1 MAGYNEVYTTTVKL
15 NSEEAKNRLL
25 ELQKVVDT
33 LKQKRNEAFKANDMQ
48 LFASLGKDLSK
59 AEHELKLFKNQT
71 MSVVET
77 LKHIDSSSVEQLEKA
92 VRSLKRQQKKT
103 NDENLYAEI
112 AVQIQ
117 RCKERIDE
125 FKQAERGATEEA
137 KALSAG
143 MLNLRNVM
151 SNIGHASLNKLR
163 EAESYLKQQ
172 VSNQDPS
179 STSYATSVSQLKGV
193 QAQILKIESEQK
205 RVNQLIDQYDDEI
218 KQAHKDMSTV
228 QRETKLVNDTLRTL
242 DHASVDKLQYSIKII
257 NENLRHMDR
266 GTEEFK
272 QMSEQAKRLR
282 TELAKVNFEGR
293 AQQSWINRTADWFN
307 KMQGMAIAAVASLSG
322 VALTVRQCVS
332 EFAKMDEELVNVQKY
347 TGQTKQEVE
356 EMNETFK
363 NMNTRTPRE
372 KLNELAQDAG
382 RLGIH
387 TKQAVEEFVDGADK
401 INVALGDDLG
411 DDAVKNIGKLAQMFG
426 EDKTKGLRGA
436 MLATGSVVNELA
448 QNSSAAGSYLV
459 DFTARL
465 AGVGKQAKL
474 SQQQI
479 MSYASVLDQNM
490 QQDETA
496 ATAMSGLIS
505 KMFQNPAKF
514 AKLAGQNVKEFSKLL
529 KTDANEALMR
539 FFAAMKA
546 KGGFAQLAP
555 MFEKMNLDGSRSV
568 GVLSVM
574 ADKLDDVKKAQAL
587 ANQAYASGTS
597 VLNEFNTQM
606 SSEQAK
612 LDIASKKFKEMR
624 IELGKELMPVA
635 RYAITTGSV
644 LVKVLF
650 TLINFGKEH
659 IKGIIALTTVVAV
672 LTATYK
678 AGTIAVY
685 AWYVKEHALLAL
697 QKVSVIWT
705 KARIA
710 AINTLKIAF
719 FLLTGQISKA
729 KAALEVMRA
738 ASLTNPYTAILTV
751 VIALGYAIYKLVG
764 YFKSQNEQMQK
775 NTAAVK
781 EMLATQK
788 AMNEVTQEANKTT
801 SEEITRMK
809 LLRKTLTDNKEKLK
823 DRKKALEEIQSI
835 VPEYH
840 GALTKEGL
848 LIHSNSKVLDD
859 YCDNL
864 IKAAK
869 AQAAFNKLT
878 EIQAKSLDHEDILNH
893 RKGNQAFIGKK
904 MKQIGLSADYGLR
917 YVDGDKYVME
927 KLDKNGGEVGE
938 LKTISR
944 EQYLQ
949 YVHYQKIHFNNVRR
963 IKEEQ
968 QILDIN
974 KKISDKLSE
983 IAKQTNEEKKTTGG
997 TFDPTGGGE
1006 DEKAKKKRE
1015 AEERRRKAEQKR
1027 AMLAELKAAKA
1038 HTDELQAQNIAAVAA
1053 GLKTDRQFVNDQ
1065 HRIAIA
1071 GIDDQIAIYKKYNE
1085 EYRQLS
1091 DDRMREE
1098 EEMSRA
1104 HNKFLLKDI
1113 VKRNQLEV
1121 AQAHADFLNVNSDIY
1136 MNEEALNERLYE
1148 IDMSAMADRIAAL
1161 REGSEEWLDA
1171 KDEMERAELEHSI
1184 QQQRHFAEL
1193 LSRYREQWGRKD
1205 VKQQQQIE
1213 LMGLQTLYEKKLIKE
1228 KEYQE
1233 MRKLIIAKYEEEAS
1247 EVNLKNSKGK
1257 TQRDYV
1263 DTTYRT
1269 IRNNAEADY
1278 ENQHGEGSSVI
1289 DFMTKDLDIFAT
1301 SWATIKKMEQDGV
1314 ISHQEAMQMMLN
1326 ATGDLAEGMV
1336 HKMQAAMDAIQP
1348 IMNAMSSYWSAQS
1361 DYEQRVTEKKY
1372 DKLIN
1377 AAGKNSAKQKKL
1389 EEKKQKDIAKIK
1401 TKYNKK
1407 QMKMEIAQATA
1418 TMLIGAMSAYTSA
1431 LKGAPYPANQIL
1443 APLAAGIATAAG
1455 LLNIAAIK
1463 KQHAAEEAG
1472 YYEGGFTGGSNYRR
1486 RAGVVHEG
1494 EFVVNHS
1501 GVNNTALGPVLQMID
1516 VAQRNNTIGQLSSAD
1531 VSRQL
1536 GQGGAAVVA
1545 PVVNVAN
1552 DNAELKSTLQEVV
1565 QVVALL
1571 HESVKNGIPAFYT
1584 IDGENGVARGLEKL
1598 KKLKKN
1604 V

>member
-33 LKQKRNEAFKANDMQ
+33 LKQKRNEAFKANDM
-48 LFASLGKDLSK
+48 
-59 AEHELKLFKNQT
+59 KLFKNQT

-163 EAESYLKQQ
+163 EAESYLKKQ

-179 STSYATSVSQLKGV
+179 STSYATSVSQLKEV
-193 QAQILKIESEQK
+193 QAQILKIETEQK
-205 RVNQLIDQYDDEI
+205 RVNQLVDQYDDEI

-266 GTEEFK
+266 GTAEFK

-514 AKLAGQNVKEFSKLL
+514 AKLAGQNVKEFAKLL

-997 TFDPTGGGE
+997 TFDPSGGGE

-1233 MRKLIIAKYEEEAS
+1233 MRKMIIAKYEEEAS
-1247 EVNLKNSKGK
+1247 EVNVKNSKGR

-1263 DTTYRT
+1263 DTKYRT
-1269 IRNNAEADY
+1269 VRNNAEADY

-1289 DFMTKDLDIFAT
+1289 DFMTKDLDIFAS

-1314 ISHQEAMQMMLN
+1314 ISHQEAMQMMLK
-1326 ATGDLAEGMV
+1326 ATSDLGDGIV
-1336 HKMQAAMDAIQP
+1336 QKMQAAMDAIQP
-1348 IMNAMSSYWSAQS
+1348 IMNAMSSYWAAQS

-1389 EEKKQKDIAKIK
+1389 EEKKQKELAKIK

-1431 LKGAPYPANQIL
+1431 LKGAPYPANQVL
-1443 APLAAGIATAAG
+1443 APLAAGIAMAAG

-1516 VAQRNNTIGQLSSAD
+1516 VAQRNNTVGQLSSAD

-1536 GQGGAAVVA
+1536 GQGGTAVVA

-1571 HESVKNGIPAFYT
+1571 HESVKDGIPAFYS

>member
-48 LFASLGKDLSK
+48 LFAALGKDLSK

-151 SNIGHASLNKLR
+151 SNIDHASLNKLR

-179 STSYATSVSQLKGV
+179 STSYATSVSQLKEV

-624 IELGKELMPVA
+624 IELGKKLLPIASHGLKLGSTFIELL
-635 RYAITTGSV
+635 S
-644 LVKVLF
+644 
-650 TLINFGKEH
+650 TLIDFASKY
-659 IKGIIALTTVVAV
+659 AV
-672 LTATYK
+672 TIVTLTATISALIVAENLDILK
-678 AGTIAVY
+678 KKAVAFWNDVLIAGTKKLWTLLINNPYVALAGAV
-685 AWYVKEHALLAL
+685 
-697 QKVSVIWT
+697 
-705 KARIA
+705 
-710 AINTLKIAF
+710 
-719 FLLTGQISKA
+719 
-729 KAALEVMRA
+729 AALV
-738 ASLTNPYTAILTV
+738 AILIDLTRHTD
-751 VIALGYAIYKLVG
+751 K
-764 YFKSQNEQMQK
+764 Q
-775 NTAAVK
+775 TAAQKTLNEIREKAQEDIVEEKQKIEALVAVARDDTNSMNDRIKATK
-781 EMLATQK
+781 ELNRIIPNYNAQLD
-788 AMNEVTQEANKTT
+788 KTT
-801 SEEITRMK
+801 GK
-809 LLRKTLTDNKEKLK
+809 YKEN
-823 DRKKALEEIQSI
+823 KKALDEYLSSLVHKYEI
-835 VPEYH
+835 E
-840 GALTKEGL
+840 GAKSMLADLGKQ
-848 LIHSNSKVLDD
+848 
-859 YCDNL
+859 
-864 IKAAK
+864 AAK
-869 AQAAFNKLT
+869 AKIDVDNAKKAVREAKEMQNSGVGQSYTTSWGSVGNTTVDYMQKVNVDLEKANNKAA
-878 EIQAKSLDHEDILNH
+878 
-893 RKGNQAFIGKK
+893 
-904 MKQIGLSADYGLR
+904 
-917 YVDGDKYVME
+917 
-927 KLDKNGGEVGE
+927 EV
-938 LKTISR
+938 K
-944 EQYLQ
+944 
-949 YVHYQKIHFNNVRR
+949 
-963 IKEEQ
+963 
-968 QILDIN
+968 
-974 KKISDKLSE
+974 
-983 IAKQTNEEKKTTGG
+983 AKQDAIMKTWGNDIKKSVIASISEDNTDTNTGG
-997 TFDPTGGGE
+997 TGGGGTGE
-1006 DEKAKKKRE
+1006 DEKARKKRE
-1015 AEERRRKAEQKR
+1015 AAERKRKAEQKR

-1121 AQAHADFLNVNSDIY
+1121 AQAHADFLNVNSEIY

-1193 LSRYREQWGRKD
+1193 LSRYHEQWGRKD

-1233 MRKLIIAKYEEEAS
+1233 MRKLINAKYEEEAS
-1247 EVNLKNSKGK
+1247 EVNLKNSKGR

-1269 IRNNAEADY
+1269 VRNNAEADY

-1289 DFMTKDLDIFAT
+1289 DFMTKDLDVFAS

-1348 IMNAMSSYWSAQS
+1348 IMNAMSSYWAAQS

>member
-163 EAESYLKQQ
+163 EAESYLKKQ

-179 STSYATSVSQLKGV
+179 STSYATSVSQLKEV
-193 QAQILKIESEQK
+193 QAQILKIETEQK
-205 RVNQLIDQYDDEI
+205 RVNQLVDQYDDEI

-266 GTEEFK
+266 GTAEFK

-372 KLNELAQDAG
+372 KLNQLAQDAG

-529 KTDANEALMR
+529 KTDANEALLR

-555 MFEKMNLDGSRSV
+555 MFQQMNLDGTRSV

-574 ADKLDDVKKAQAL
+574 ADKLDDVKKAQVL

-685 AWYVKEHALLAL
+685 AWYVKEEALLAL

-729 KAALEVMRA
+729 KAALEAMRV

-751 VIALGYAIYKLVG
+751 VIALGYAIYKLVS
-764 YFKSQNEQMQK
+764 YFKSQNEQMKK

-848 LIHSNSKVLDD
+848 LIHSNSQVLDD
-859 YCDNL
+859 YCNNL

-878 EIQAKSLDHEDILNH
+878 EIQAKSLDHEDLLNH

-927 KLDKNGGEVGE
+927 KLDEHGGKTGE

-944 EQYLQ
+944 AQYLQ
-949 YVHYQKIHFNNVRR
+949 YVHYQKIHFYNVRR

-974 KKISDKLSE
+974 QKISDKLSE
-983 IAKQTNEEKKTTGG
+983 IAKQADEEKKTTGG
-997 TFDPTGGGE
+997 TFDPSGGGE

-1027 AMLAELKAAKA
+1027 AMLEELKAAKA
-1038 HTDELQAQNIAAVAA
+1038 HTDELQAQNIAAKAA
-1053 GLKTDRQFVNDQ
+1053 GLKTDRKFIEDQ
-1065 HRIAIA
+1065 HLITIS
-1071 GIDDQIAIYKKYNE
+1071 GIDSQIAIYKKYNE
-1085 EYRQLS
+1085 EYRQLT

-1104 HNKFLLKDI
+1104 HNKFMLKDI

-1121 AQAHADFLNVNSDIY
+1121 AQAQADFLNVNSEIY

-1233 MRKLIIAKYEEEAS
+1233 MRKMIIAKYEEEAS

-1257 TQRDYV
+1257 RKRDYV
-1263 DTTYRT
+1263 DTKYRT
-1269 IRNNAEADY
+1269 VRNNAEADY
-1278 ENQHGEGSSVI
+1278 ENKHGEGSSVI
-1289 DFMTKDLDIFAT
+1289 DFMTKDLNIFAT
-1301 SWATIKKMEQDGV
+1301 SWATIKQLEKDGV
-1314 ISHQEAMQMMLN
+1314 ISHQEAMQMMLK
-1326 ATGDLAEGMV
+1326 ATGDLGEGIV
-1336 HKMQAAMDAIQP
+1336 QKMEAAMNAIQP
-1348 IMNAMSSYWSAQS
+1348 IMNAMSSYYSAQS

-1372 DKLIN
+1372 DKLIS
-1377 AAGKNSAKQKKL
+1377 AAGKNTAKQKKL
-1389 EEKKQKDIAKIK
+1389 EEKKQKELAKIK

-1431 LKGAPYPANQIL
+1431 LKGAPYPANQVL
-1443 APLAAGIATAAG
+1443 APLAAGIAMAAG

-1472 YYEGGFTGGSNYRR
+1472 YYEGGFTGGNNYRR

-1516 VAQRNNTIGQLSSAD
+1516 VAQRNNTVGQLSSAD

-1571 HESVKNGIPAFYT
+1571 HESVKDGIPAFYS

>member
-163 EAESYLKQQ
+163 EAESYLKKQ

-179 STSYATSVSQLKGV
+179 STSYATSVSQLKEV
-193 QAQILKIESEQK
+193 QAQILKIETEQK
-205 RVNQLIDQYDDEI
+205 RVNQLVDQYDDEI

-266 GTEEFK
+266 GTAEFK

-372 KLNELAQDAG
+372 KLNQLAQDAG

-387 TKQAVEEFVDGADK
+387 TKEAVEEFVDGADK

-529 KTDANEALMR
+529 KTDANEALLR

-555 MFEKMNLDGSRSV
+555 MFQQMNLDGTRSV

-574 ADKLDDVKKAQAL
+574 ADKLDDVKKAQVL

-635 RYAITTGSV
+635 RYAITTGSI

-685 AWYVKEHALLAL
+685 AWYVKEEALLAL

-729 KAALEVMRA
+729 KAALEAMRV

-751 VIALGYAIYKLVG
+751 VIALGYAIYKLVS
-764 YFKSQNEQMQK
+764 YFKSQNEQMKK

-823 DRKKALEEIQSI
+823 DRKKVLEEIQSI

-848 LIHSNSKVLDD
+848 LIHNNSQVLDD
-859 YCDNL
+859 YCNNL

-878 EIQAKSLDHEDILNH
+878 EIQAKSLDHEDLLNH

-927 KLDKNGGEVGE
+927 KLDEHGGKTGE

-944 EQYLQ
+944 AQYLQ
-949 YVHYQKIHFNNVRR
+949 YVHYQKIHFYNVRR

-974 KKISDKLSE
+974 QKISDKLSE
-983 IAKQTNEEKKTTGG
+983 IAKQADEEKKTTGG
-997 TFDPTGGGE
+997 TFDPSGGGE

-1027 AMLAELKAAKA
+1027 AMLEELKAAKA
-1038 HTDELQAQNIAAVAA
+1038 HTDELQAQNIAAKAA
-1053 GLKTDRQFVNDQ
+1053 GLKTDRKFIDDQ
-1065 HRIAIA
+1065 HLITIA
-1071 GIDDQIAIYKKYNE
+1071 GIDSQIAIYKKYNE
-1085 EYRQLS
+1085 EYRQLT

-1104 HNKFLLKDI
+1104 HNKFMLKDI
-1113 VKRNQLEV
+1113 IKRNQLEV
-1121 AQAHADFLNVNSDIY
+1121 AQAHADFLNVNSEIY

-1233 MRKLIIAKYEEEAS
+1233 MRKMIIAKYEEEAS

-1257 TQRDYV
+1257 RQRDYV
-1263 DTTYRT
+1263 DTKYRT
-1269 IRNNAEADY
+1269 VKNNAEADY
-1278 ENQHGEGSSVI
+1278 ENKRGNGTSVV
-1289 DFMTKDLDIFAT
+1289 DYMTKDLNIFAT
-1301 SWATIKKMEQDGV
+1301 SWATIKQLEKDGV
-1314 ISHQEAMQMMLN
+1314 ISHQEAMQMMLK
-1326 ATGDLAEGMV
+1326 ATGDLGEGIV
-1336 HKMQAAMDAIQP
+1336 QKMEAAMNAIQP
-1348 IMNAMSSYWSAQS
+1348 IMNAMSSYYSAQS

-1372 DKLIN
+1372 DKLIS
-1377 AAGKNSAKQKKL
+1377 AAGKNTAKQKKL
-1389 EEKKQKDIAKIK
+1389 EEKKQKELAKIK

-1431 LKGAPYPANQIL
+1431 LKGAPYPANQVL
-1443 APLAAGIATAAG
+1443 APLAAGIAMAAG

-1472 YYEGGFTGGSNYRR
+1472 YYEGGFTGGNNYRR

-1516 VAQRNNTIGQLSSAD
+1516 VAQRNNTVGQLSSAD

-1536 GQGGAAVVA
+1536 GQGGTAVVA

-1571 HESVKNGIPAFYT
+1571 HESVKDGIPAFYS

>member
-163 EAESYLKQQ
+163 EAESYLKKQ

-179 STSYATSVSQLKGV
+179 STSYATSVSQLKEV
-193 QAQILKIESEQK
+193 QAQILKIETEQK
-205 RVNQLIDQYDDEI
+205 RVNQLVDQYDDEI

-266 GTEEFK
+266 GTAEFK

-372 KLNELAQDAG
+372 KLNQLAQDAG

-387 TKQAVEEFVDGADK
+387 TKEAVEEFVDGADK

-529 KTDANEALMR
+529 KTDANEALLR

-555 MFEKMNLDGSRSV
+555 MFEKMNLDGTRSV

-574 ADKLDDVKKAQAL
+574 ADKLDDVKKAQVL

-678 AGTIAVY
+678 AGAIAVY

-729 KAALEVMRA
+729 KAALEAMRV

-751 VIALGYAIYKLVG
+751 VIALGYAIYKLVS
-764 YFKSQNEQMQK
+764 YFKSQNEQMKK

-848 LIHSNSKVLDD
+848 LIHSNSQVLDD
-859 YCDNL
+859 YCNNL

-878 EIQAKSLDHEDILNH
+878 EIQAKSLDHEDLLNH

-927 KLDKNGGEVGE
+927 KLDEHGGKTGE

-944 EQYLQ
+944 AQYLQ
-949 YVHYQKIHFNNVRR
+949 YVHYQKIHFYNVRR

-974 KKISDKLSE
+974 QKISDKLSE
-983 IAKQTNEEKKTTGG
+983 IAKQADEEKKTTGG
-997 TFDPTGGGE
+997 TFDPSGGGE

-1027 AMLAELKAAKA
+1027 AMLEELKAAKA
-1038 HTDELQAQNIAAVAA
+1038 HTDELHAQNIAAKAA
-1053 GLKTDRQFVNDQ
+1053 GLKTDRKFIDDQ
-1065 HRIAIA
+1065 HLITIA
-1071 GIDDQIAIYKKYNE
+1071 GIDSQIAIYKKYNE
-1085 EYRQLS
+1085 EYRQLT

-1104 HNKFLLKDI
+1104 HNKFMLKDI
-1113 VKRNQLEV
+1113 IKRNQLEV
-1121 AQAHADFLNVNSDIY
+1121 AQAHADFLNVNSEIY

-1193 LSRYREQWGRKD
+1193 LSQYREQWGRKD

-1233 MRKLIIAKYEEEAS
+1233 MRKMIIAKYEEEAS

-1263 DTTYRT
+1263 DTKYRT
-1269 IRNNAEADY
+1269 VRNNAEADY
-1278 ENQHGEGSSVI
+1278 ENKHGEGSSVI
-1289 DFMTKDLDIFAT
+1289 DFMTKDLNIFAT

-1314 ISHQEAMQMMLN
+1314 ISHKEAMQMMLK

-1336 HKMQAAMDAIQP
+1336 YKMQAAMDTIQP
-1348 IMNAMSSYWSAQS
+1348 IMNAMSSYYSAQS

-1372 DKLIN
+1372 DRLIS
-1377 AAGKNSAKQKKL
+1377 AAGKNTAKQKKL
-1389 EEKKQKDIAKIK
+1389 EEKKQKELAKIK

-1431 LKGAPYPANQIL
+1431 LKGAPYPANQVL
-1443 APLAAGIATAAG
+1443 APLAAGIAMAAG

-1516 VAQRNNTIGQLSSAD
+1516 AAQRNNTVGQLSSAD

-1571 HESVKNGIPAFYT
+1571 HESVKDGIPAFYS

>member
-48 LFASLGKDLSK
+48 LFAALGKDLSK

-112 AVQIQ
+112 GVQIQ

-179 STSYATSVSQLKGV
+179 STSYATSVSQLKEV

-266 GTEEFK
+266 GTAEFK

-514 AKLAGQNVKEFSKLL
+514 AKIAGQNVKEFSKLL

-574 ADKLDDVKKAQAL
+574 ADKLDDVKKAQVL

-751 VIALGYAIYKLVG
+751 VIALGYAIYKLVS

-848 LIHSNSKVLDD
+848 LIHSNSQVLDD
-859 YCDNL
+859 YCNNL

-878 EIQAKSLDHEDILNH
+878 EIQAKSLDHEDLLNH

-949 YVHYQKIHFNNVRR
+949 YVHYQKIHFYNVRR

-974 KKISDKLSE
+974 QKISDKLSE
-983 IAKQTNEEKKTTGG
+983 IAKQADEGKKTTGG
-997 TFDPTGGGE
+997 TFDPSGGGE

-1027 AMLAELKAAKA
+1027 AMLEELKAAKA

-1113 VKRNQLEV
+1113 VKRNQLEI
-1121 AQAHADFLNVNSDIY
+1121 AQAHADFLNVNSEIY

-1233 MRKLIIAKYEEEAS
+1233 MRKMIIAKYEEEAS

-1263 DTTYRT
+1263 DTKYRT
-1269 IRNNAEADY
+1269 VRNNAEADY
-1278 ENQHGEGSSVI
+1278 ENQHGEGSSMI

-1314 ISHQEAMQMMLN
+1314 ISHQEAMQMMLK
-1326 ATGDLAEGMV
+1326 ATGDLAGGMV

-1348 IMNAMSSYWSAQS
+1348 IMNAMSSYWAAQS
-1361 DYEQRVTEKKY
+1361 DYEQRVTEKNTISLSMQQARIQLSKR
-1372 DKLIN
+1372 
-1377 AAGKNSAKQKKL
+1377 NSKRRSKKKL
-1389 EEKKQKDIAKIK
+1389 RK
-1401 TKYNKK
+1401 
-1407 QMKMEIAQATA
+1407 
-1418 TMLIGAMSAYTSA
+1418 
-1431 LKGAPYPANQIL
+1431 
-1443 APLAAGIATAAG
+1443 
-1455 LLNIAAIK
+1455 
-1463 KQHAAEEAG
+1463 
-1472 YYEGGFTGGSNYRR
+1472 
-1486 RAGVVHEG
+1486 
-1494 EFVVNHS
+1494 
-1501 GVNNTALGPVLQMID
+1501 
-1516 VAQRNNTIGQLSSAD
+1516 
-1531 VSRQL
+1531 
-1536 GQGGAAVVA
+1536 
-1545 PVVNVAN
+1545 
-1552 DNAELKSTLQEVV
+1552 
-1565 QVVALL
+1565 
-1571 HESVKNGIPAFYT
+1571 
-1584 IDGENGVARGLEKL
+1584 
-1598 KKLKKN
+1598 
-1604 V
+1604 

>member
-1 MAGYNEVYTTTVKL
+1 MGQISVAFPTTV
-15 NSEEAKNRLL
+15 
-25 ELQKVVDT
+25 
-33 LKQKRNEAFKANDMQ
+33 
-48 LFASLGKDLSK
+48 
-59 AEHELKLFKNQT
+59 
-71 MSVVET
+71 
-77 LKHIDSSSVEQLEKA
+77 I
-92 VRSLKRQQKKT
+92 
-103 NDENLYAEI
+103 
-112 AVQIQ
+112 
-117 RCKERIDE
+117 
-125 FKQAERGATEEA
+125 
-137 KALSAG
+137 
-143 MLNLRNVM
+143 
-151 SNIGHASLNKLR
+151 
-163 EAESYLKQQ
+163 
-172 VSNQDPS
+172 
-179 STSYATSVSQLKGV
+179 
-193 QAQILKIESEQK
+193 
-205 RVNQLIDQYDDEI
+205 
-218 KQAHKDMSTV
+218 
-228 QRETKLVNDTLRTL
+228 
-242 DHASVDKLQYSIKII
+242 
-257 NENLRHMDR
+257 
-266 GTEEFK
+266 
-272 QMSEQAKRLR
+272 
-282 TELAKVNFEGR
+282 
-293 AQQSWINRTADWFN
+293 
-307 KMQGMAIAAVASLSG
+307 
-322 VALTVRQCVS
+322 
-332 EFAKMDEELVNVQKY
+332 
-347 TGQTKQEVE
+347 
-356 EMNETFK
+356 
-363 NMNTRTPRE
+363 
-372 KLNELAQDAG
+372 
-382 RLGIH
+382 
-387 TKQAVEEFVDGADK
+387 
-401 INVALGDDLG
+401 
-411 DDAVKNIGKLAQMFG
+411 
-426 EDKTKGLRGA
+426 
-436 MLATGSVVNELA
+436 
-448 QNSSAAGSYLV
+448 
-459 DFTARL
+459 
-465 AGVGKQAKL
+465 
-474 SQQQI
+474 
-479 MSYASVLDQNM
+479 
-490 QQDETA
+490 
-496 ATAMSGLIS
+496 
-505 KMFQNPAKF
+505 
-514 AKLAGQNVKEFSKLL
+514 
-529 KTDANEALMR
+529 
-539 FFAAMKA
+539 
-546 KGGFAQLAP
+546 
-555 MFEKMNLDGSRSV
+555 
-568 GVLSVM
+568 
-574 ADKLDDVKKAQAL
+574 
-587 ANQAYASGTS
+587 
-597 VLNEFNTQM
+597 
-606 SSEQAK
+606 
-612 LDIASKKFKEMR
+612 
-624 IELGKELMPVA
+624 
-635 RYAITTGSV
+635 
-644 LVKVLF
+644 
-650 TLINFGKEH
+650 
-659 IKGIIALTTVVAV
+659 AV

-678 AGTIAVY
+678 AGTIATY
-685 AWYVKEHALLAL
+685 AWYVKEEALLAL

-997 TFDPTGGGE
+997 TGGGGTGE
-1006 DEKAKKKRE
+1006 DEKARKKRE
-1015 AEERRRKAEQKR
+1015 AAERKRKAEQKR

-1038 HTDELQAQNIAAVAA
+1038 HTAELQAQNIAAVAA

-1121 AQAHADFLNVNSDIY
+1121 AQAHADFLNVNSKIY

-1247 EVNLKNSKGK
+1247 EVNLKNSKGR

-1263 DTTYRT
+1263 DTKYRT
-1269 IRNNAEADY
+1269 VRNNAEADY
-1278 ENQHGEGSSVI
+1278 EDQHGEGSSVI

-1314 ISHQEAMQMMLN
+1314 ISHQEAMQMMLK
-1326 ATGDLAEGMV
+1326 ATGDLGDGIV
-1336 HKMQAAMDAIQP
+1336 QKMQAAMDAIQP
-1348 IMNAMSSYWSAQS
+1348 IMNAMSSYWAAQS

-1389 EEKKQKDIAKIK
+1389 EEKKQKEIAKIK

>member
-48 LFASLGKDLSK
+48 LFAALGKDLSK

-151 SNIGHASLNKLR
+151 SNIDHASLNKLR

-179 STSYATSVSQLKGV
+179 STSYATSVSQLKEV

-624 IELGKELMPVA
+624 IELGKKLLPIASHGLKLGSTFIELL
-635 RYAITTGSV
+635 S
-644 LVKVLF
+644 
-650 TLINFGKEH
+650 TLIDFASKY
-659 IKGIIALTTVVAV
+659 AV
-672 LTATYK
+672 TIVTLTATISALIVAENLDILK
-678 AGTIAVY
+678 KKAVAFWNDVLIAGTKKLWTLLINNPYVALAGAV
-685 AWYVKEHALLAL
+685 
-697 QKVSVIWT
+697 
-705 KARIA
+705 
-710 AINTLKIAF
+710 
-719 FLLTGQISKA
+719 
-729 KAALEVMRA
+729 AALV
-738 ASLTNPYTAILTV
+738 AILIDLTRHTD
-751 VIALGYAIYKLVG
+751 K
-764 YFKSQNEQMQK
+764 Q
-775 NTAAVK
+775 TAAQKTLNEIREKAQEDIVEEKQKIEALVAVARDDTNSMNDRIKATK
-781 EMLATQK
+781 ELNRIIPNYNAQLD
-788 AMNEVTQEANKTT
+788 KTT
-801 SEEITRMK
+801 GK
-809 LLRKTLTDNKEKLK
+809 YKEN
-823 DRKKALEEIQSI
+823 KKALDEYLSSLVHKYEI
-835 VPEYH
+835 E
-840 GALTKEGL
+840 GAKSMLADLGKQ
-848 LIHSNSKVLDD
+848 
-859 YCDNL
+859 
-864 IKAAK
+864 AAK
-869 AQAAFNKLT
+869 AKIDVDNAKKAVREAKEMQNSGVGQSYTTSWGSVGNTTVDYMQKVNVDLEKANNKAA
-878 EIQAKSLDHEDILNH
+878 
-893 RKGNQAFIGKK
+893 
-904 MKQIGLSADYGLR
+904 
-917 YVDGDKYVME
+917 
-927 KLDKNGGEVGE
+927 EV
-938 LKTISR
+938 K
-944 EQYLQ
+944 
-949 YVHYQKIHFNNVRR
+949 
-963 IKEEQ
+963 
-968 QILDIN
+968 
-974 KKISDKLSE
+974 
-983 IAKQTNEEKKTTGG
+983 AKQDAIMKTWGNDIKKSVIASISEDNTDTNTGG
-997 TFDPTGGGE
+997 TGGGGTGE
-1006 DEKAKKKRE
+1006 DEKARKKRE
-1015 AEERRRKAEQKR
+1015 AAERKRKAEQKR

-1121 AQAHADFLNVNSDIY
+1121 AQAHADFLNVNSEIY

-1233 MRKLIIAKYEEEAS
+1233 MRKLINAKYEEEAS
-1247 EVNLKNSKGK
+1247 EVNLKNSKGR
-1257 TQRDYV
+1257 TLRDYV

-1269 IRNNAEADY
+1269 VRNNAEADY

-1289 DFMTKDLDIFAT
+1289 DFMTKDLDVFAS

-1348 IMNAMSSYWSAQS
+1348 IMNAMSSYWAAQS

>member
-48 LFASLGKDLSK
+48 LFAALGKDLSK

-71 MSVVET
+71 MSVVDT

-112 AVQIQ
+112 GVQIQ

-179 STSYATSVSQLKGV
+179 STSYATSVSQLKEV

-266 GTEEFK
+266 GTAEFK

-529 KTDANEALMR
+529 KTDANEALLR

-555 MFEKMNLDGSRSV
+555 MFQQMNLDGTRSV

-574 ADKLDDVKKAQAL
+574 ADKLDDVKKAQVL

-685 AWYVKEHALLAL
+685 AWYVKEEALLAL

-729 KAALEVMRA
+729 KAALEAMRV

-751 VIALGYAIYKLVG
+751 VIALGYAIYKLVS
-764 YFKSQNEQMQK
+764 YFKSQNEQMKK

-848 LIHSNSKVLDD
+848 LIHNNSQVLDD
-859 YCDNL
+859 YCNNL

-878 EIQAKSLDHEDILNH
+878 EIQAKSLDHEDLLNH

-927 KLDKNGGEVGE
+927 KLDEHGGKTGE

-944 EQYLQ
+944 AQYLQ
-949 YVHYQKIHFNNVRR
+949 YVHYQKIHFYNVRR

-974 KKISDKLSE
+974 QKISDKLSE
-983 IAKQTNEEKKTTGG
+983 IAKQLDEEKKTTGG
-997 TFDPTGGGE
+997 TFDPSGGGE

-1233 MRKLIIAKYEEEAS
+1233 MRKMIIAKYEEEAS

-1257 TQRDYV
+1257 RQRDYV
-1263 DTTYRT
+1263 DTKYRT
-1269 IRNNAEADY
+1269 VKNNAEADY
-1278 ENQHGEGSSVI
+1278 ENKRGNGTSVV
-1289 DFMTKDLDIFAT
+1289 DYMTKDLNIFAT
-1301 SWATIKKMEQDGV
+1301 SWATIKQLEKDGV
-1314 ISHQEAMQMMLN
+1314 ISHQEAMQMMLK
-1326 ATGDLAEGMV
+1326 ATGDLGEGIV
-1336 HKMQAAMDAIQP
+1336 QKMEAAMNAIQP
-1348 IMNAMSSYWSAQS
+1348 IMNAMSSYYSAQS

-1372 DKLIN
+1372 DKLISV
-1377 AAGKNSAKQKKL
+1377 AGKNTAKQKKL
-1389 EEKKQKDIAKIK
+1389 EEKKQKELAKIK

-1431 LKGAPYPANQIL
+1431 LKGAPYPANQVL
-1443 APLAAGIATAAG
+1443 APLAAGIAMAAG

-1472 YYEGGFTGGSNYRR
+1472 YYEGGFTGGNNYRR

-1516 VAQRNNTIGQLSSAD
+1516 VAQRNNTVGQLSSAD

-1571 HESVKNGIPAFYT
+1571 HESVKDGIPAFYS

>member
-77 LKHIDSSSVEQLEKA
+77 LKHIDSSSIEQLEKA

-179 STSYATSVSQLKGV
+179 STSYATSVSQLKEV
-193 QAQILKIESEQK
+193 QAQILKIETEQK
-205 RVNQLIDQYDDEI
+205 RVNQLVDQYDDEI

-266 GTEEFK
+266 GTAEFK

-372 KLNELAQDAG
+372 KLNQLAQDAG

-529 KTDANEALMR
+529 KTDANEALLR

-555 MFEKMNLDGSRSV
+555 MFQKMNLDGTRSV

-574 ADKLDDVKKAQAL
+574 ADKLDDVKKAQVL

-624 IELGKELMPVA
+624 IELGKKLLPIASHGLKLGSTFIELL
-635 RYAITTGSV
+635 S
-644 LVKVLF
+644 
-650 TLINFGKEH
+650 TLIDFASKYAVT
-659 IKGIIALTTVVAV
+659 IIT
-672 LTATYK
+672 LTATIGALIVAENLDILK
-678 AGTIAVY
+678 KKAVAFWNDVLIAGTKKLWTLLISNPYIALAGAV
-685 AWYVKEHALLAL
+685 AALVAILIDLTRKTNTQAAAQKTLNDIREKAQEDIVEEKQKIEALVAVARDDTNSMNDRIKATKELNRIIPNYNAQLDKTTGKYRENKKALDEYLSSLVHKYEIEGAKAMLADL
-697 QKVSVIWT
+697 GKQAA
-705 KARIA
+705 KARIDVDNAKKAVREAKELQKSGVGQSYTTSWGSVGNTTVDYMQKVNVDLEKANNKA
-710 AINTLKIAF
+710 AEV
-719 FLLTGQISKA
+719 KA
-729 KAALEVMRA
+729 KQD
-738 ASLTNPYTAILTV
+738 AIMKTWGNDIKKS
-751 VIALGYAIYKLVG
+751 VIA
-764 YFKSQNEQMQK
+764 S
-775 NTAAVK
+775 
-781 EMLATQK
+781 
-788 AMNEVTQEANKTT
+788 
-801 SEEITRMK
+801 
-809 LLRKTLTDNKEKLK
+809 
-823 DRKKALEEIQSI
+823 
-835 VPEYH
+835 
-840 GALTKEGL
+840 
-848 LIHSNSKVLDD
+848 
-859 YCDNL
+859 
-864 IKAAK
+864 
-869 AQAAFNKLT
+869 
-878 EIQAKSLDHEDILNH
+878 
-893 RKGNQAFIGKK
+893 IGK
-904 MKQIGLSADYGLR
+904 D
-917 YVDGDKYVME
+917 
-927 KLDKNGGEVGE
+927 
-938 LKTISR
+938 
-944 EQYLQ
+944 
-949 YVHYQKIHFNNVRR
+949 
-963 IKEEQ
+963 
-968 QILDIN
+968 
-974 KKISDKLSE
+974 SDE
-983 IAKQTNEEKKTTGG
+983 PDTGG
-997 TFDPTGGGE
+997 GATGGGE

-1027 AMLAELKAAKA
+1027 AMLEELKAAKA
-1038 HTDELQAQNIAAVAA
+1038 HTDELQAQNIAAKAA
-1053 GLKTDRQFVNDQ
+1053 GLKTDRKFIEDQ
-1065 HRIAIA
+1065 HLITIS
-1071 GIDDQIAIYKKYNE
+1071 GIDSQIAIYKKYNE
-1085 EYRQLS
+1085 EYRQLI

-1098 EEMSRA
+1098 EDMSRA
-1104 HNKFLLKDI
+1104 HNKFMLKDI
-1113 VKRNQLEV
+1113 IKRNQLEV
-1121 AQAHADFLNVNSDIY
+1121 AQAHADFLNVNSEIY

-1233 MRKLIIAKYEEEAS
+1233 MRKMIIAKYEEEAS

-1257 TQRDYV
+1257 RKRDYV
-1263 DTTYRT
+1263 DTKYRT
-1269 IRNNAEADY
+1269 VRNNAEADY
-1278 ENQHGEGSSVI
+1278 ENKHGEGSSVI
-1289 DFMTKDLDIFAT
+1289 DFMTKDLNIFAT

-1314 ISHQEAMQMMLN
+1314 ISHQEAMQMMLK

-1336 HKMQAAMDAIQP
+1336 HKMQAAMDTIQP
-1348 IMNAMSSYWSAQS
+1348 IMNAMSSYYSAQS

-1372 DKLIN
+1372 DKLIS
-1377 AAGKNSAKQKKL
+1377 AAGKNTAKQKKL
-1389 EEKKQKDIAKIK
+1389 EEKKQKELAKIK

-1431 LKGAPYPANQIL
+1431 LKGAPYPANQVL
-1443 APLAAGIATAAG
+1443 APLAAGIAMAAG

-1486 RAGVVHEG
+1486 RAGIVHEG

-1516 VAQRNNTIGQLSSAD
+1516 VAQRNNTVGQLSSAD

-1536 GQGGAAVVA
+1536 GQGGTAVVA

-1571 HESVKNGIPAFYT
+1571 HESVKDGIPAFYS

>member
-163 EAESYLKQQ
+163 EAESYLKKQ

-179 STSYATSVSQLKGV
+179 STSYATSVSQLKEV
-193 QAQILKIESEQK
+193 QAQILKIETEQK
-205 RVNQLIDQYDDEI
+205 RVNQLVDQYDDEI

-266 GTEEFK
+266 GTAEFK

-372 KLNELAQDAG
+372 KLNQLAQDAG

-529 KTDANEALMR
+529 KTDANEALLR

-555 MFEKMNLDGSRSV
+555 MFEKMNLDGTRSV

-574 ADKLDDVKKAQAL
+574 ADKLDDVKKAQVL

-635 RYAITTGSV
+635 RYAITTGSI

-729 KAALEVMRA
+729 KAALEAMRV

-751 VIALGYAIYKLVG
+751 VIALGYAIYKLVS
-764 YFKSQNEQMQK
+764 YFKSQNEQMKK

-848 LIHSNSKVLDD
+848 LIHNNSQVLDD
-859 YCDNL
+859 YCNNL

-878 EIQAKSLDHEDILNH
+878 EIQAKSLDHEDLLNH

-927 KLDKNGGEVGE
+927 KLDEHGGKTGE

-944 EQYLQ
+944 AQYLQ
-949 YVHYQKIHFNNVRR
+949 YVHYQKIHFYNVRR

-974 KKISDKLSE
+974 QKISDKLSE
-983 IAKQTNEEKKTTGG
+983 IAKQADEEKKTTGG
-997 TFDPTGGGE
+997 TFDPSGGGE

-1027 AMLAELKAAKA
+1027 AMLEELKAAKA
-1038 HTDELQAQNIAAVAA
+1038 HTDELHAQNIAAKAA
-1053 GLKTDRQFVNDQ
+1053 GLKTDRKFIDDQ
-1065 HRIAIA
+1065 HLITIA
-1071 GIDDQIAIYKKYNE
+1071 GIDSQITIYKKYNE
-1085 EYRQLS
+1085 EYRQLT

-1104 HNKFLLKDI
+1104 HNKFMLKDI
-1113 VKRNQLEV
+1113 IKRNQLEV
-1121 AQAHADFLNVNSDIY
+1121 AQAHADFLNVNSEIY

-1233 MRKLIIAKYEEEAS
+1233 MRKMIIAKYEEEVS

-1257 TQRDYV
+1257 KQRDYV
-1263 DTTYRT
+1263 DTKYRT
-1269 IRNNAEADY
+1269 VRNNAEADY
-1278 ENQHGEGSSVI
+1278 ENKHGNGTSVV
-1289 DFMTKDLDIFAT
+1289 DYMTKDLNIFAT
-1301 SWATIKKMEQDGV
+1301 SWATIKQLEKDGV
-1314 ISHQEAMQMMLN
+1314 ISHQEAMQMMLK
-1326 ATGDLAEGMV
+1326 ATGDLGEGIV
-1336 HKMQAAMDAIQP
+1336 QKMEAAMNAIQP
-1348 IMNAMSSYWSAQS
+1348 IMNAMSSYYSAQS

-1372 DKLIN
+1372 DKLIS
-1377 AAGKNSAKQKKL
+1377 AAGKNTAKQKKL
-1389 EEKKQKDIAKIK
+1389 EEKKQKELAKIK

-1431 LKGAPYPANQIL
+1431 LKGAPYPANQVL
-1443 APLAAGIATAAG
+1443 APLAAGIAMAAG

-1516 VAQRNNTIGQLSSAD
+1516 VAQRNNTVGQLSSAD

-1536 GQGGAAVVA
+1536 GQGGTAVVA

-1571 HESVKNGIPAFYT
+1571 HESVKDGIPAFYS

>member
-179 STSYATSVSQLKGV
+179 STSYATSVSQLKEV
-193 QAQILKIESEQK
+193 QAQILKIETEQK
-205 RVNQLIDQYDDEI
+205 RVNQLVDQYDDEI
-218 KQAHKDMSTV
+218 KHAHKDMSTV

-266 GTEEFK
+266 GTAEFK

-372 KLNELAQDAG
+372 KLNQLAQDAG

-387 TKQAVEEFVDGADK
+387 TKEAVEEFVDGADK

-555 MFEKMNLDGSRSV
+555 MFEKMKLDGTRSV

-574 ADKLDDVKKAQAL
+574 ADKLDDVKKAQVL

-635 RYAITTGSV
+635 RYAITTGSI

-678 AGTIAVY
+678 AGTIATY
-685 AWYVKEHALLAL
+685 AWYVKENALLAL

-729 KAALEVMRA
+729 KAALEAMRV

-751 VIALGYAIYKLVG
+751 VIALGYAIYKLVS
-764 YFKSQNEQMQK
+764 YFKSQNEQMKK

-848 LIHSNSKVLDD
+848 LIHNNSQVLDD
-859 YCDNL
+859 YCNNL

-878 EIQAKSLDHEDILNH
+878 EIQAKSLDHEDLLNH

-927 KLDKNGGEVGE
+927 KLDEHGGKTGE

-944 EQYLQ
+944 AQYLQ
-949 YVHYQKIHFNNVRR
+949 YVHYQKIHFYNVRR

-974 KKISDKLSE
+974 QKISDKLSE
-983 IAKQTNEEKKTTGG
+983 IAKQADEEKKTTGG
-997 TFDPTGGGE
+997 TFDPSGGGE

-1027 AMLAELKAAKA
+1027 AMLEELKAAKA
-1038 HTDELQAQNIAAVAA
+1038 HTDELQAQNIAAKAA
-1053 GLKTDRQFVNDQ
+1053 GLKTDRKFIDDQ
-1065 HRIAIA
+1065 HLITIA
-1071 GIDDQIAIYKKYNE
+1071 GIDSQIAIYKKYNE
-1085 EYRQLS
+1085 EYRQLT

-1104 HNKFLLKDI
+1104 HNKFVLKDI
-1113 VKRNQLEV
+1113 IKRNQLEV
-1121 AQAHADFLNVNSDIY
+1121 AQAHADFLNVNSEIY

-1233 MRKLIIAKYEEEAS
+1233 MRKMIIAKYEEEAS

-1257 TQRDYV
+1257 RQRDYV
-1263 DTTYRT
+1263 DTKYRT
-1269 IRNNAEADY
+1269 VRNNAEADY
-1278 ENQHGEGSSVI
+1278 ENKHGNGTSVV
-1289 DFMTKDLDIFAT
+1289 DYMTKDLNLFAN
-1301 SWATIKKMEQDGV
+1301 SWATIKQLEKDGV
-1314 ISHQEAMQMMLN
+1314 ISHQEAMQMMLK
-1326 ATGDLAEGMV
+1326 ATGDLGEGIV
-1336 HKMQAAMDAIQP
+1336 QKMEAAMNAIQP
-1348 IMNAMSSYWSAQS
+1348 IMNAMSSYWAAQS

-1372 DKLIN
+1372 DKLIS
-1377 AAGKNSAKQKKL
+1377 AAGKNTAKQKKL
-1389 EEKKQKDIAKIK
+1389 EEKKQKELAKIK

-1431 LKGAPYPANQIL
+1431 LKGAPYPANQVL
-1443 APLAAGIATAAG
+1443 APLAAGIAMAAG

-1472 YYEGGFTGGSNYRR
+1472 YYEGGFTGGNNYRR
-1486 RAGVVHEG
+1486 RAGIVHEG

-1516 VAQRNNTIGQLSSAD
+1516 VAQRNNTVGQLSSAD

-1571 HESVKNGIPAFYT
+1571 HESVKDGIPAFYS

>member
-48 LFASLGKDLSK
+48 LFAALGKDLSK

-112 AVQIQ
+112 GVQIQ

-125 FKQAERGATEEA
+125 FKQGERGATEEA

-179 STSYATSVSQLKGV
+179 STSYATSVSQLKEV

-624 IELGKELMPVA
+624 IELGKKLLPIASHGLKLGSTFIELL
-635 RYAITTGSV
+635 S
-644 LVKVLF
+644 
-650 TLINFGKEH
+650 TLIDFASKY
-659 IKGIIALTTVVAV
+659 AV
-672 LTATYK
+672 TIVTLTATISALIVAENLDILK
-678 AGTIAVY
+678 KKAVAFWNDVLIAGTKKLWTLLINNPYVALAGAV
-685 AWYVKEHALLAL
+685 
-697 QKVSVIWT
+697 
-705 KARIA
+705 
-710 AINTLKIAF
+710 
-719 FLLTGQISKA
+719 
-729 KAALEVMRA
+729 AALV
-738 ASLTNPYTAILTV
+738 AILIDLTRHTD
-751 VIALGYAIYKLVG
+751 K
-764 YFKSQNEQMQK
+764 Q
-775 NTAAVK
+775 TAAQKTLNEIREKAQEDIVEEKQKIEALVAVARDDTNSMNDRIKATK
-781 EMLATQK
+781 ELNRIIPNYNAQLD
-788 AMNEVTQEANKTT
+788 KTT
-801 SEEITRMK
+801 GK
-809 LLRKTLTDNKEKLK
+809 YKEN
-823 DRKKALEEIQSI
+823 KKALDEYLSSLVHKYEI
-835 VPEYH
+835 E
-840 GALTKEGL
+840 GAKSMLADLGKQ
-848 LIHSNSKVLDD
+848 
-859 YCDNL
+859 
-864 IKAAK
+864 AAK
-869 AQAAFNKLT
+869 AKIDVDNAKKAVREAKEMQNSGVGQSYTTSWGSVGNTTVDYMQKVNVDLEKANNKAA
-878 EIQAKSLDHEDILNH
+878 
-893 RKGNQAFIGKK
+893 
-904 MKQIGLSADYGLR
+904 
-917 YVDGDKYVME
+917 
-927 KLDKNGGEVGE
+927 EV
-938 LKTISR
+938 K
-944 EQYLQ
+944 
-949 YVHYQKIHFNNVRR
+949 
-963 IKEEQ
+963 
-968 QILDIN
+968 
-974 KKISDKLSE
+974 
-983 IAKQTNEEKKTTGG
+983 AKQDAIMKTWGNDIKKSVIASISEDNTDTNTGG
-997 TFDPTGGGE
+997 TGGGGTGE
-1006 DEKAKKKRE
+1006 DEKARKKRE
-1015 AEERRRKAEQKR
+1015 AAERKRKAEQKR

-1121 AQAHADFLNVNSDIY
+1121 AQAHADFLNVNSEIY

-1233 MRKLIIAKYEEEAS
+1233 MRKLINAKYEEEAS
-1247 EVNLKNSKGK
+1247 EVNLKNSKGR
-1257 TQRDYV
+1257 TLRDYV

-1269 IRNNAEADY
+1269 VRNNAEADY

-1289 DFMTKDLDIFAT
+1289 DFMTKDLDVFAS

-1348 IMNAMSSYWSAQS
+1348 IMNAMSSYWAAQS

>member
-1 MAGYNEVYTTTVKL
+1 
-15 NSEEAKNRLL
+15 
-25 ELQKVVDT
+25 
-33 LKQKRNEAFKANDMQ
+33 
-48 LFASLGKDLSK
+48 
-59 AEHELKLFKNQT
+59 
-71 MSVVET
+71 
-77 LKHIDSSSVEQLEKA
+77 
-92 VRSLKRQQKKT
+92 
-103 NDENLYAEI
+103 
-112 AVQIQ
+112 
-117 RCKERIDE
+117 
-125 FKQAERGATEEA
+125 
-137 KALSAG
+137 
-143 MLNLRNVM
+143 
-151 SNIGHASLNKLR
+151 
-163 EAESYLKQQ
+163 
-172 VSNQDPS
+172 
-179 STSYATSVSQLKGV
+179 
-193 QAQILKIESEQK
+193 
-205 RVNQLIDQYDDEI
+205 
-218 KQAHKDMSTV
+218 
-228 QRETKLVNDTLRTL
+228 
-242 DHASVDKLQYSIKII
+242 
-257 NENLRHMDR
+257 
-266 GTEEFK
+266 
-272 QMSEQAKRLR
+272 
-282 TELAKVNFEGR
+282 
-293 AQQSWINRTADWFN
+293 
-307 KMQGMAIAAVASLSG
+307 
-322 VALTVRQCVS
+322 
-332 EFAKMDEELVNVQKY
+332 
-347 TGQTKQEVE
+347 
-356 EMNETFK
+356 
-363 NMNTRTPRE
+363 
-372 KLNELAQDAG
+372 
-382 RLGIH
+382 
-387 TKQAVEEFVDGADK
+387 
-401 INVALGDDLG
+401 
-411 DDAVKNIGKLAQMFG
+411 
-426 EDKTKGLRGA
+426 
-436 MLATGSVVNELA
+436 
-448 QNSSAAGSYLV
+448 
-459 DFTARL
+459 
-465 AGVGKQAKL
+465 
-474 SQQQI
+474 

-574 ADKLDDVKKAQAL
+574 ADKLDDVKKAQVL

-997 TFDPTGGGE
+997 TGGGGTVE
-1006 DEKAKKKRE
+1006 DEKARKKRE
-1015 AEERRRKAEQKR
+1015 AAERKRKAEQKR

-1121 AQAHADFLNVNSDIY
+1121 AQAHADFLNVNSEIY

-1193 LSRYREQWGRKD
+1193 LSRYREQWGGKD
-1205 VKQQQQIE
+1205 IKQQQQIE

-1233 MRKLIIAKYEEEAS
+1233 MRKLINAKYEEEAS
-1247 EVNLKNSKGK
+1247 EVNVKNSKGR
-1257 TQRDYV
+1257 TQRDYI
-1263 DTTYRT
+1263 DTKYRT
-1269 IRNNAEADY
+1269 VRNNAEADY

-1289 DFMTKDLDIFAT
+1289 DFMTKDLDVFAS
-1301 SWATIKKMEQDGV
+1301 SWTAIKKMEQDGV
-1314 ISHQEAMQMMLN
+1314 ISHQEAMQMMLK
-1326 ATGDLAEGMV
+1326 ATGDLGEGIV
-1336 HKMQAAMDAIQP
+1336 QKMEAAMNAIQP
-1348 IMNAMSSYWSAQS
+1348 IMNAMSSYYSAQS

-1389 EEKKQKDIAKIK
+1389 EEKKQKELAKIK

>member
-112 AVQIQ
+112 GVQIQ

-179 STSYATSVSQLKGV
+179 STSYATSVSQLKEV

-266 GTEEFK
+266 GTAEFK

-332 EFAKMDEELVNVQKY
+332 DFAKMDEELVNVQKY

-529 KTDANEALMR
+529 KTDANEALLR

-555 MFEKMNLDGSRSV
+555 MFEKMNLDGTRSV

-574 ADKLDDVKKAQAL
+574 ADKLDDVKKAQVL

-635 RYAITTGSV
+635 RYAITTGSI

-678 AGTIAVY
+678 AGTIATY
-685 AWYVKEHALLAL
+685 AWYVKENALLAL

-729 KAALEVMRA
+729 KAALEAMRV

-751 VIALGYAIYKLVG
+751 VIALGYAIYKLVS
-764 YFKSQNEQMQK
+764 YFKSQNEQMKK

-848 LIHSNSKVLDD
+848 LIHNNSQVLDD
-859 YCDNL
+859 YCNNL

-878 EIQAKSLDHEDILNH
+878 EIQAKSLDHEDLLNH

-927 KLDKNGGEVGE
+927 KLDEHGGKTGE

-944 EQYLQ
+944 AQYLQ
-949 YVHYQKIHFNNVRR
+949 YVHYQKIHFYNVRR

-974 KKISDKLSE
+974 QKISDKLSE
-983 IAKQTNEEKKTTGG
+983 IAKQADEEKKTTGG
-997 TFDPTGGGE
+997 TFDPSGGGE

-1193 LSRYREQWGRKD
+1193 LSRYREQWWRKD

-1263 DTTYRT
+1263 DTKYRT
-1269 IRNNAEADY
+1269 VRNNAEADY

-1326 ATGDLAEGMV
+1326 ATGDLGEGMV

-1348 IMNAMSSYWSAQS
+1348 IMNAMSSYWAAQS

-1571 HESVKNGIPAFYT
+1571 HESVKDGIPAFYT

-1598 KKLKKN
+1598 KKLKNN

>member
-48 LFASLGKDLSK
+48 LFAALGKDLSK

-179 STSYATSVSQLKGV
+179 STSYATSVSQLKEV

-218 KQAHKDMSTV
+218 KQAYKDMSTV

-266 GTEEFK
+266 GTAEFK

-411 DDAVKNIGKLAQMFG
+411 EDAVKNIGKLAQMFG

-574 ADKLDDVKKAQAL
+574 ADKLDDVKKAQVL

-624 IELGKELMPVA
+624 IELGKKLLPIASHGLKLGSTFIELLSA
-635 RYAITTGSV
+635 LIDFASKYAVTIVT
-644 LVKVLF
+644 
-650 TLINFGKEH
+650 
-659 IKGIIALTTVVAV
+659 
-672 LTATYK
+672 LTATISALIVAENLDILK
-678 AGTIAVY
+678 KKAVAFWNDVLIAGTKKLWTLLINNPYVALAGAV
-685 AWYVKEHALLAL
+685 
-697 QKVSVIWT
+697 
-705 KARIA
+705 
-710 AINTLKIAF
+710 
-719 FLLTGQISKA
+719 
-729 KAALEVMRA
+729 AALV
-738 ASLTNPYTAILTV
+738 AILIDLTRHTDKQAAAQKTLNEIREKAQEDIV
-751 VIALGYAIYKLVG
+751 EEKQKIEALV
-764 YFKSQNEQMQK
+764 
-775 NTAAVK
+775 AVARDDTNSMNDRIKATK
-781 EMLATQK
+781 ELNRIIPNYNAQLD
-788 AMNEVTQEANKTT
+788 KTT
-801 SEEITRMK
+801 GK
-809 LLRKTLTDNKEKLK
+809 YKEN
-823 DRKKALEEIQSI
+823 KKALDEYLSSLVHKYEI
-835 VPEYH
+835 E
-840 GALTKEGL
+840 GAKSMLADLGKQ
-848 LIHSNSKVLDD
+848 
-859 YCDNL
+859 
-864 IKAAK
+864 AAK
-869 AQAAFNKLT
+869 AKIDVDNAKKAVREAKEMQNSGVGQSYTTSWGSVTNTTVDYMQKVNVDLEKANNKAA
-878 EIQAKSLDHEDILNH
+878 
-893 RKGNQAFIGKK
+893 
-904 MKQIGLSADYGLR
+904 
-917 YVDGDKYVME
+917 
-927 KLDKNGGEVGE
+927 EV
-938 LKTISR
+938 K
-944 EQYLQ
+944 
-949 YVHYQKIHFNNVRR
+949 
-963 IKEEQ
+963 
-968 QILDIN
+968 
-974 KKISDKLSE
+974 
-983 IAKQTNEEKKTTGG
+983 AKQDAIMKTWGNDIKKSVIASISEDNTDTNTGG
-997 TFDPTGGGE
+997 TGGGGTGE
-1006 DEKAKKKRE
+1006 DEKARKKRE
-1015 AEERRRKAEQKR
+1015 AAERKRRAEQKR

-1171 KDEMERAELEHSI
+1171 KDEIDRAELEHSI

-1233 MRKLIIAKYEEEAS
+1233 MRKLINAKYEEETS
-1247 EVNLKNSKGK
+1247 EVNLKNSKGR
-1257 TQRDYV
+1257 TQRDYL
-1263 DTTYRT
+1263 DTKYRT
-1269 IRNNAEADY
+1269 VRNNAEADY

-1289 DFMTKDLDIFAT
+1289 DFMTKDLDVFAS

-1571 HESVKNGIPAFYT
+1571 HDSVKNGIPAFYT

>member
-179 STSYATSVSQLKGV
+179 STSYATSVSQLKEV

-514 AKLAGQNVKEFSKLL
+514 AKLAGQNVKEFSKIL

-555 MFEKMNLDGSRSV
+555 MFEKMNLDGTRSV

-574 ADKLDDVKKAQAL
+574 ADKLDDVKKAQVL

-635 RYAITTGSV
+635 RYAITTGSI

-678 AGTIAVY
+678 AGTIATY
-685 AWYVKEHALLAL
+685 AWYVKEEALLAL
-697 QKVSVIWT
+697 QKASVIWT

-809 LLRKTLTDNKEKLK
+809 LLRKMLTDNKEKLK

-927 KLDKNGGEVGE
+927 KLEKNGGEVGE

-997 TFDPTGGGE
+997 TGGGGTIE
-1006 DEKAKKKRE
+1006 DEKARKKRE
-1015 AEERRRKAEQKR
+1015 AAERKRKAEQKR

-1247 EVNLKNSKGK
+1247 EVNLKSSKGR

-1263 DTTYRT
+1263 DTKYRT
-1269 IRNNAEADY
+1269 VKNNAEADY
-1278 ENQHGEGSSVI
+1278 ENKHGEGSSVI
-1289 DFMTKDLDIFAT
+1289 DFMTKDLNIFAT
-1301 SWATIKKMEQDGV
+1301 SWATIKQLEKDGV
-1314 ISHQEAMQMMLN
+1314 ISHQEAMQMMLK
-1326 ATGDLAEGMV
+1326 ATGDLGDGIV
-1336 HKMQAAMDAIQP
+1336 QKMQAAMDAIQP
-1348 IMNAMSSYWSAQS
+1348 IMNAMSSYWAAQS

-1501 GVNNTALGPVLQMID
+1501 GVNNKALGPVLQMID

>member
-179 STSYATSVSQLKGV
+179 STSYATSVSQLKEV
-193 QAQILKIESEQK
+193 QAQILKIETEQK
-205 RVNQLIDQYDDEI
+205 RVNQLVDQYDDEI

-266 GTEEFK
+266 GTAEFK

-372 KLNELAQDAG
+372 KLNQLAQDAG

-529 KTDANEALMR
+529 KTDANEALLR

-555 MFEKMNLDGSRSV
+555 MFEKMNLDGTRSV

-574 ADKLDDVKKAQAL
+574 ADKLDDVKKAQVL

-635 RYAITTGSV
+635 RYAITTGSI

-678 AGTIAVY
+678 AGTIATY
-685 AWYVKEHALLAL
+685 AWYVKENALLAL

-729 KAALEVMRA
+729 KAALEAMRV

-751 VIALGYAIYKLVG
+751 VIALGYAIYKLVS
-764 YFKSQNEQMQK
+764 YFKSQNEQMKK

-848 LIHSNSKVLDD
+848 LIHNNSQVLDD
-859 YCDNL
+859 YCNNL

-878 EIQAKSLDHEDILNH
+878 EIQAKSLDHEDLLNH

-927 KLDKNGGEVGE
+927 KLDEHGGKTGE

-944 EQYLQ
+944 AQYLQ
-949 YVHYQKIHFNNVRR
+949 YVHYQKIHFYNVRR

-974 KKISDKLSE
+974 QKISDKLSE
-983 IAKQTNEEKKTTGG
+983 IAKQADEEKKTTGG
-997 TFDPTGGGE
+997 TFDPSGGGE

-1027 AMLAELKAAKA
+1027 AMLEELKAAKA
-1038 HTDELQAQNIAAVAA
+1038 HTDELHAQNIAAKAA
-1053 GLKTDRQFVNDQ
+1053 GLKTDRKFIDDQ
-1065 HRIAIA
+1065 HLITIA
-1071 GIDDQIAIYKKYNE
+1071 GIDSQITIYKKYNE
-1085 EYRQLS
+1085 EYRQLT

-1104 HNKFLLKDI
+1104 HNKFMLKDI
-1113 VKRNQLEV
+1113 IKRNQLEV
-1121 AQAHADFLNVNSDIY
+1121 AQAHADFLNVNSEIY

-1233 MRKLIIAKYEEEAS
+1233 MRKMIIAKYEEEAS

-1257 TQRDYV
+1257 RQRDYV
-1263 DTTYRT
+1263 DTKYRT
-1269 IRNNAEADY
+1269 VRNNAEADY
-1278 ENQHGEGSSVI
+1278 ENKHGDGTSVV
-1289 DFMTKDLDIFAT
+1289 DYMTKDLNIFAT
-1301 SWATIKKMEQDGV
+1301 SWATIKKLEKDGV
-1314 ISHQEAMQMMLN
+1314 ISHQEAMQMMLK
-1326 ATGDLAEGMV
+1326 ATGDLGEGIV
-1336 HKMQAAMDAIQP
+1336 QKMEAAMNAIQP
-1348 IMNAMSSYWSAQS
+1348 IMNAMSSYYSAQS

-1372 DKLIN
+1372 DKLIS
-1377 AAGKNSAKQKKL
+1377 AAGKNTAKQKKL
-1389 EEKKQKDIAKIK
+1389 EEKKQKELAKIK

-1431 LKGAPYPANQIL
+1431 LKGAPYPANQVL
-1443 APLAAGIATAAG
+1443 APLAAGIAMAAG

-1472 YYEGGFTGGSNYRR
+1472 YYEGGFTGGNNYRR

-1516 VAQRNNTIGQLSSAD
+1516 VAQRNNTVGQLSSAD

-1545 PVVNVAN
+1545 PVVNIAN

-1571 HESVKNGIPAFYT
+1571 HESVKDGIPAFYS

>member
-103 NDENLYAEI
+103 NDKNLYAEI

-163 EAESYLKQQ
+163 EAESYLKKQ

-179 STSYATSVSQLKGV
+179 STSYATSVSQLKEV
-193 QAQILKIESEQK
+193 QAQILKIETEQK
-205 RVNQLIDQYDDEI
+205 RVNQLVDQYDDEI

-266 GTEEFK
+266 GTAEFK

-372 KLNELAQDAG
+372 KLNQLAQDAG

-529 KTDANEALMR
+529 KTDANEALLR

-555 MFEKMNLDGSRSV
+555 MFQQMNLDGTRSV

-574 ADKLDDVKKAQAL
+574 ADKLDDVKKAQVL

-635 RYAITTGSV
+635 RYAITTGSI

-678 AGTIAVY
+678 AGTIATY
-685 AWYVKEHALLAL
+685 AWYVKENALLAL

-729 KAALEVMRA
+729 KAALEAMRV

-751 VIALGYAIYKLVG
+751 VIALGYAIYKLVS
-764 YFKSQNEQMQK
+764 YFKSQNEQMKK

-823 DRKKALEEIQSI
+823 DRKKALEDIQSI

-848 LIHSNSKVLDD
+848 LIHNNSQVLDD
-859 YCDNL
+859 YCNNL

-878 EIQAKSLDHEDILNH
+878 EIQAKSLDHEDLLNH

-927 KLDKNGGEVGE
+927 KLDEHGGKTGE

-944 EQYLQ
+944 AQYLQ
-949 YVHYQKIHFNNVRR
+949 YVHYQKIHFYNVRR

-974 KKISDKLSE
+974 QKISDKLSE
-983 IAKQTNEEKKTTGG
+983 IAKQADEEKKTTGG
-997 TFDPTGGGE
+997 TFDPSGGGE

-1027 AMLAELKAAKA
+1027 AMLKELKAAKA
-1038 HTDELQAQNIAAVAA
+1038 HTDELQAQNIAAKAA
-1053 GLKTDRQFVNDQ
+1053 GLKTDRKFIEDQ
-1065 HRIAIA
+1065 HLITIS
-1071 GIDDQIAIYKKYNE
+1071 GIDSQIAIYKKYNE
-1085 EYRQLS
+1085 EYRQLT

-1104 HNKFLLKDI
+1104 HNKFMLKDI

-1121 AQAHADFLNVNSDIY
+1121 AQAQADFLNVNSEIY

-1148 IDMSAMADRIAAL
+1148 IDMSAMADRIATL

-1233 MRKLIIAKYEEEAS
+1233 MRKMIIAKYEEEAS

-1257 TQRDYV
+1257 RKRDYV
-1263 DTTYRT
+1263 DTKYRT
-1269 IRNNAEADY
+1269 VRNNAEADY
-1278 ENQHGEGSSVI
+1278 ENKHGEGSSVI
-1289 DFMTKDLDIFAT
+1289 DFMTKDLNIFAT

-1314 ISHQEAMQMMLN
+1314 ISHQEAMQMMLK
-1326 ATGDLAEGMV
+1326 ATGDLGEGIV
-1336 HKMQAAMDAIQP
+1336 QKMEAAMNAIQP
-1348 IMNAMSSYWSAQS
+1348 IMNAMSSYYSAQS

-1372 DKLIN
+1372 DKLIS
-1377 AAGKNSAKQKKL
+1377 AAGKNTAKQKKL
-1389 EEKKQKDIAKIK
+1389 EEKKQKELAKIK

-1431 LKGAPYPANQIL
+1431 LKGAPYPANQVL
-1443 APLAAGIATAAG
+1443 APLAAGIAMAAG

-1472 YYEGGFTGGSNYRR
+1472 YYEGGFTGGNNYRR

-1516 VAQRNNTIGQLSSAD
+1516 VAQRNNTVGQLSSAD

-1536 GQGGAAVVA
+1536 GQGGTAVVA

-1571 HESVKNGIPAFYT
+1571 HESVKDGIPAFYS

>member
-1 MAGYNEVYTTTVKL
+1 
-15 NSEEAKNRLL
+15 
-25 ELQKVVDT
+25 
-33 LKQKRNEAFKANDMQ
+33 
-48 LFASLGKDLSK
+48 
-59 AEHELKLFKNQT
+59 
-71 MSVVET
+71 
-77 LKHIDSSSVEQLEKA
+77 
-92 VRSLKRQQKKT
+92 
-103 NDENLYAEI
+103 
-112 AVQIQ
+112 
-117 RCKERIDE
+117 
-125 FKQAERGATEEA
+125 
-137 KALSAG
+137 
-143 MLNLRNVM
+143 
-151 SNIGHASLNKLR
+151 
-163 EAESYLKQQ
+163 
-172 VSNQDPS
+172 
-179 STSYATSVSQLKGV
+179 
-193 QAQILKIESEQK
+193 
-205 RVNQLIDQYDDEI
+205 
-218 KQAHKDMSTV
+218 
-228 QRETKLVNDTLRTL
+228 
-242 DHASVDKLQYSIKII
+242 
-257 NENLRHMDR
+257 
-266 GTEEFK
+266 
-272 QMSEQAKRLR
+272 
-282 TELAKVNFEGR
+282 
-293 AQQSWINRTADWFN
+293 
-307 KMQGMAIAAVASLSG
+307 
-322 VALTVRQCVS
+322 
-332 EFAKMDEELVNVQKY
+332 
-347 TGQTKQEVE
+347 
-356 EMNETFK
+356 MNETFK

-372 KLNELAQDAG
+372 KLNQLAQDAG

-529 KTDANEALMR
+529 KTDANEALLR

-555 MFEKMNLDGSRSV
+555 MFEKMNLDGTRSV

-574 ADKLDDVKKAQAL
+574 ADKLDDVKKAQVL

-635 RYAITTGSV
+635 RYAITTGSI

-729 KAALEVMRA
+729 KAALEAMRV

-751 VIALGYAIYKLVG
+751 VIALGYAIYKLVS
-764 YFKSQNEQMQK
+764 YFKSQNEQMKK

-848 LIHSNSKVLDD
+848 LIHNNSQVLDD
-859 YCDNL
+859 YCNNL

-878 EIQAKSLDHEDILNH
+878 EIQAKSLDHEDLLNH

-927 KLDKNGGEVGE
+927 KLDEHGGKTGE

-944 EQYLQ
+944 AQYLQ
-949 YVHYQKIHFNNVRR
+949 YVHYQKIHFYNVRR

-974 KKISDKLSE
+974 QKISDKLSE
-983 IAKQTNEEKKTTGG
+983 IAKQADEEKKTTGG
-997 TFDPTGGGE
+997 TFDPSGGGE

-1027 AMLAELKAAKA
+1027 AMLEELKAAKA
-1038 HTDELQAQNIAAVAA
+1038 HTDELHAQNIAAKAA
-1053 GLKTDRQFVNDQ
+1053 GLKTDRKFIDDQ
-1065 HRIAIA
+1065 HLITIA
-1071 GIDDQIAIYKKYNE
+1071 GIDSQITIYKKYNE
-1085 EYRQLS
+1085 EYRQLT

-1104 HNKFLLKDI
+1104 HNKFMLKDI
-1113 VKRNQLEV
+1113 IKRNQLEV
-1121 AQAHADFLNVNSDIY
+1121 AQAHADFLNVNSEIY

-1233 MRKLIIAKYEEEAS
+1233 MRKMIIAKYEEEVS

-1257 TQRDYV
+1257 KQRDYV
-1263 DTTYRT
+1263 DTKYRT
-1269 IRNNAEADY
+1269 VRNNAEADY
-1278 ENQHGEGSSVI
+1278 ENKHGNGTSVV
-1289 DFMTKDLDIFAT
+1289 DYMTKDLNIFAT
-1301 SWATIKKMEQDGV
+1301 SWATIKQLEKDGV
-1314 ISHQEAMQMMLN
+1314 ISHQEAMQMMLK
-1326 ATGDLAEGMV
+1326 ATGDLGEGIV
-1336 HKMQAAMDAIQP
+1336 QKMEAAMNAIQP
-1348 IMNAMSSYWSAQS
+1348 IMNAMSSYYSAQS

-1372 DKLIN
+1372 DKLIS
-1377 AAGKNSAKQKKL
+1377 AAGKNTAKQKKL
-1389 EEKKQKDIAKIK
+1389 EEKKQKELAKIK

-1431 LKGAPYPANQIL
+1431 LKGAPYPANQVL
-1443 APLAAGIATAAG
+1443 APLAAGIAMAAG

-1516 VAQRNNTIGQLSSAD
+1516 VAQRNNTVGQLSSAD

-1536 GQGGAAVVA
+1536 GQGGTAVVA

-1571 HESVKNGIPAFYT
+1571 HESVKDGIPAFYS

>member
-1 MAGYNEVYTTTVKL
+1 
-15 NSEEAKNRLL
+15 
-25 ELQKVVDT
+25 
-33 LKQKRNEAFKANDMQ
+33 
-48 LFASLGKDLSK
+48 
-59 AEHELKLFKNQT
+59 
-71 MSVVET
+71 
-77 LKHIDSSSVEQLEKA
+77 
-92 VRSLKRQQKKT
+92 
-103 NDENLYAEI
+103 
-112 AVQIQ
+112 
-117 RCKERIDE
+117 
-125 FKQAERGATEEA
+125 
-137 KALSAG
+137 
-143 MLNLRNVM
+143 
-151 SNIGHASLNKLR
+151 
-163 EAESYLKQQ
+163 
-172 VSNQDPS
+172 
-179 STSYATSVSQLKGV
+179 
-193 QAQILKIESEQK
+193 
-205 RVNQLIDQYDDEI
+205 
-218 KQAHKDMSTV
+218 
-228 QRETKLVNDTLRTL
+228 
-242 DHASVDKLQYSIKII
+242 
-257 NENLRHMDR
+257 
-266 GTEEFK
+266 
-272 QMSEQAKRLR
+272 
-282 TELAKVNFEGR
+282 
-293 AQQSWINRTADWFN
+293 
-307 KMQGMAIAAVASLSG
+307 
-322 VALTVRQCVS
+322 
-332 EFAKMDEELVNVQKY
+332 
-347 TGQTKQEVE
+347 
-356 EMNETFK
+356 MNETFK

-411 DDAVKNIGKLAQMFG
+411 DDAVKNIGKLAQIFG

-574 ADKLDDVKKAQAL
+574 ADKLDDVKKAQVL

-635 RYAITTGSV
+635 RYAITTGSI

-659 IKGIIALTTVVAV
+659 IKGIIALTTVIAV

-678 AGTIAVY
+678 AGTIATY
-685 AWYVKEHALLAL
+685 AWYVKEEALLAL

-997 TFDPTGGGE
+997 TGGGGTGE
-1006 DEKAKKKRE
+1006 DEKARKKRE
-1015 AEERRRKAEQKR
+1015 AAERKRKAEQKR

-1233 MRKLIIAKYEEEAS
+1233 MRKLINAKYEEEAS
-1247 EVNLKNSKGK
+1247 EVNLKNSKGR

-1263 DTTYRT
+1263 DTKYRT
-1269 IRNNAEADY
+1269 VRNNAEADY
-1278 ENQHGEGSSVI
+1278 EDQHGEGSSVI

-1326 ATGDLAEGMV
+1326 ATGDLGEGMV

-1348 IMNAMSSYWSAQS
+1348 IMNAMSSYWAAQS

-1377 AAGKNSAKQKKL
+1377 AAGRNSAKQKKL

-1571 HESVKNGIPAFYT
+1571 HESVKDGIPAFYT

-1598 KKLKKN
+1598 KKLKNN